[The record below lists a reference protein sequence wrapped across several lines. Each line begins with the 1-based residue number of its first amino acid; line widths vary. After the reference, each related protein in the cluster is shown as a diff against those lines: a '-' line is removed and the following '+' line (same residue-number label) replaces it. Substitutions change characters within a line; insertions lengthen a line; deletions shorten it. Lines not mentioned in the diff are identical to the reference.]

1 MSGYP
6 PVKTVV
12 LQAAEVEI
20 SLAEALRYMGL
31 GRAEPDEGVVAL
43 AEDAVALIRKTAR
56 YAACSLVVPV
66 TIRAEGVDL
75 GVFRV
80 TSASLA
86 KHLAGCDAAVL
97 FAATTGM
104 ELERRRKQAIVTSG
118 ARALAL
124 DAAGSAAIE
133 RFCDLLCQG
142 FAQEFPTK
150 SLRPRFSPG
159 YGDLS
164 LEAQR
169 PLLNALDTGR
179 LIGVTLTDAL
189 MMMPQ
194 KSVSAIVGVA
204 NEGCAEGKA
213 ECGSCEK
220 KDCAFRL

>member
-6 PVKTVV
+6 PIKTVV

-124 DAAGSAAIE
+124 DLDPIFVGAHHLA
-133 RFCDLLCQG
+133 RLLG
-142 FAQEFPTK
+142 
-150 SLRPRFSPG
+150 
-159 YGDLS
+159 LS
-164 LEAQR
+164 LALPVVISALRQPAAPSDESPRSRNVRGSSDRR
-169 PLLNALDTGR
+169 PFGD
-179 LIGVTLTDAL
+179 
-189 MMMPQ
+189 
-194 KSVSAIVGVA
+194 
-204 NEGCAEGKA
+204 
-213 ECGSCEK
+213 
-220 KDCAFRL
+220 